1 MPCPHYKITI
11 VSRGKGNSA
20 VAAAAYQSG
29 ERLYS
34 ERDHR
39 TKKYHKDAGEV
50 VYSEV
55 MLPPNAPPEYADR
68 NILWNAVEEAEPNW
82 NSQLARR
89 LVITLP
95 IELSMEDNIA
105 MVTEH
110 CQKEFLEKGMVV
122 DLCVHDPVPPG
133 HNPHAHVMLTMRPMD
148 EHGHWMEKAHKEF
161 VLDENGERIRTAKG
175 NWKTKKVSTTDWDER
190 GNAEKWRHEWE
201 VLQNRYL
208 EIANRPER
216 VSMKSYER
224 QGVEQIPTVH
234 MGPAVAS
241 MERKGIRTDVGN
253 LNREIRET
261 NKVMNS
267 IRRAISVLVAWL
279 EEVKAAIV
287 EIEAAPKEVYLADLL
302 IQRFEERENQRRD
315 WVNGK
320 GKRNASM
327 KDLQRF
333 AEITNYLKE
342 HRVLTVADLEKHMDE
357 IQASADPLKKK
368 IRKAESRISQIGKI
382 RENVEKYNTL
392 NPIHDQYMKIHWKG
406 RQKKFAEDH
415 KEELAEWN
423 KVNRYLRK
431 NLPEWVYRPKALAA
445 EEKELKVNLEELK
458 SRIAPLDSE
467 IRMMKDVR
475 YFVKDLL
482 PELVPEGDALT
493 PERKEVKRKSV
504 RERLANAQDWVD
516 ARNETWRSQ
525 QDRKQKKELD

>member
-1 MPCPHYKITI
+1 
-11 VSRGKGNSA
+11 
-20 VAAAAYQSG
+20 
-29 ERLYS
+29 
-34 ERDHR
+34 
-39 TKKYHKDAGEV
+39 
-50 VYSEV
+50 
-55 MLPPNAPPEYADR
+55 
-68 NILWNAVEEAEPNW
+68 
-82 NSQLARR
+82 
-89 LVITLP
+89 
-95 IELSMEDNIA
+95 
-105 MVTEH
+105 
-110 CQKEFLEKGMVV
+110 
-122 DLCVHDPVPPG
+122 
-133 HNPHAHVMLTMRPMD
+133 
-148 EHGHWMEKAHKEF
+148 
-161 VLDENGERIRTAKG
+161 
-175 NWKTKKVSTTDWDER
+175 
-190 GNAEKWRHEWE
+190 
-201 VLQNRYL
+201 
-208 EIANRPER
+208 
-216 VSMKSYER
+216 
-224 QGVEQIPTVH
+224 
-234 MGPAVAS
+234 

-261 NKVMNS
+261 NKVLNA
-267 IRRAISVLVAWL
+267 IRREISVLVAWL

-333 AEITNYLKE
+333 ADITNYLKE
-342 HRVLTVADLEKHMDE
+342 HRVLTVMDLEKHMDE
-357 IQASADPLKKK
+357 IQEAANPLKKK

-406 RQKKFAEDH
+406 RQKRFAEDH

-445 EEKELKVNLEELK
+445 EEKKLKVDLEELK
-458 SRIAPLDSE
+458 SQIAPLDSE

-475 YFVKDLL
+475 CFVKDLI

-504 RERLANAQDWVD
+504 RERLANAQDRVD
-516 ARNETWRSQ
+516 ARNEVRRSQ
-525 QDRKQKKELD
+525 QQKSNHLSGKVF